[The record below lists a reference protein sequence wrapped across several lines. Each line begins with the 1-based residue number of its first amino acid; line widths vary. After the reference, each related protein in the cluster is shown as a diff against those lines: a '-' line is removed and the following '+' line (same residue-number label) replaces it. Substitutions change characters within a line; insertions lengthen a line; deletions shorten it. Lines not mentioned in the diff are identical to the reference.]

1 MIKKKIKQKITKN
14 TLILEIAE
22 RYPKLVEILVEKY
35 GLHCLG
41 CYLSAVETIEEGAMG
56 HGMNKK
62 ETEKMIQD
70 LNKEAS
76 KADLKRKKKSG
87 K

>member
-41 CYLSAVETIEEGAMG
+41 CSLAAVETLEEGAMG
-56 HGMNKK
+56 HGMSKK
-62 ETEKMIQD
+62 EMEKMMQE

-76 KADLKRKKKSG
+76 RGDLKRSKKSG

>member
-1 MIKKKIKQKITKN
+1 MVKQKINKN

-22 RYPKLVEILVEKY
+22 RYPKLAEILVEKY
-35 GLHCLG
+35 GMHCML
-41 CYLSAVETIEEGAMG
+41 CSMSAIETLEEGAMA

-62 ETEKMIQD
+62 EVEKMTLD
-70 LNKEAS
+70 LNKEANRV
-76 KADLKRKKKSG
+76 DLKRKKKLG

>member
-1 MIKKKIKQKITKN
+1 MIKQKITKN

-22 RYPKLVEILVEKY
+22 RYPELVEILIEKY

-41 CYLSAVETIEEGAMG
+41 CSLSAVETLEEGAIG
-56 HGMNKK
+56 HGMSKKERDKMILELNKK
-62 ETEKMIQD
+62 
-70 LNKEAS
+70 AS
-76 KADLKRKKKSG
+76 KKDWKRSKKLG

>member
-22 RYPKLVEILVEKY
+22 RYPKLVDILVEKY

-41 CYLSAVETIEEGAMG
+41 CSFSAVESLEEGAMG
-56 HGMNKK
+56 HGMNQK
-62 ETEKMIQD
+62 EVEKMVEE
-70 LNKEAS
+70 LNK
-76 KADLKRKKKSG
+76 KIN
-87 K
+87 

>member
-1 MIKKKIKQKITKN
+1 MAEKKIKQRITKN

-22 RYPKLVEILVEKY
+22 RYPKLVDILVEKY

-41 CYLSAVETIEEGAMG
+41 CSFSAVESLEEGAMG

-62 ETEKMIQD
+62 EIEKMILE
-70 LNKEAS
+70 LNKEAN
-76 KADLKRKKKSG
+76 KVDLKRSKKSG